1 MRTRKFSPIFVL
13 VIVVV
18 MVTMCIIAGGLAVYG
33 FVVDLATS
41 SIAINLA
48 NAYENS
54 VGLQHEIESAYP
66 AESVI
71 IRHEEWPFHRGQ
83 WLALTLVN
91 SDANQLTHEQQKAQA
106 ERTARFI
113 WQNNKVNAEVQLI
126 NITFVRRT
134 RFLGIPLCHGD
145 SYPFQKADL
154 LKE

>member
-1 MRTRKFSPIFVL
+1 
-13 VIVVV
+13 

-41 SIAINLA
+41 PIAINFT
-48 NAYENS
+48 NAYESS

-71 IRHEEWPFHRGQ
+71 IRYEEWPYRRGQ
-83 WLALTLVN
+83 WLTLTLVN
-91 SDANQLTHEQQKAQA
+91 SDANQLTHEEQKAQA
-106 ERTARFI
+106 EKIARFI
-113 WQNNKVNAEVQLI
+113 WKYNKVNTEDQFI

-134 RFLGIPLCHGD
+134 RFLGIPLGHGD
-145 SYPFQKADL
+145 SYPFRKADL